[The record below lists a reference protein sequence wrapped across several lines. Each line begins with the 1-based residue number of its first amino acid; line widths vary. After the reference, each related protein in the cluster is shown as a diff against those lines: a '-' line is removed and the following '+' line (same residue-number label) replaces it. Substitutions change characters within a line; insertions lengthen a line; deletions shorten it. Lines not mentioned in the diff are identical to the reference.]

1 MTGAAA
7 GDVVTLPGAPPVQV
21 TLRRS
26 GRARRLS
33 LRVSQLD
40 GQVTLT
46 LPKAAPRA
54 PALAFLRSRE
64 GWIRD
69 ALSALPE
76 GIVVRAGVALPV
88 EGVPL
93 KLTAAAT
100 LRVRRDGDRLLV
112 PKARPAG
119 PQTADYLRREARARL
134 TEACARHAAALGRDH
149 GRITLRDTRSRWGS
163 CSAAG
168 NLNFSWRLIMAP
180 PEILDYVAA
189 HEVAHLARMDHSPAF
204 WAHVARLRPDHA
216 QQRAWLRREG
226 HLLHRWRFGD

>member
-1 MTGAAA
+1 MTGARAS
-7 GDVVTLPGAPPVQV
+7 DIVTLPGAPPVQV
-21 TLRRS
+21 MLRRS
-26 GRARRLS
+26 AQARRLS
-33 LRVSQLD
+33 LRVSRLD
-40 GQVTLT
+40 GKVTLT
-46 LPKAAPRA
+46 VPKAASRG

-64 GWIRD
+64 TWIRD
-69 ALSALPE
+69 TLAAMPE
-76 GIVVRAGVALPV
+76 SVAVRPGIALPV

-100 LRVRRDGDRLLV
+100 LRVHRDGDRLIV
-112 PKARPAG
+112 PQPRAAG
-119 PQTADYLRREARARL
+119 PQVAAYLRGQARARL
-134 TEACARHAAALGRDH
+134 SEACARHAATLGLGH
-149 GRITLRDTRSRWGS
+149 GRITIRDTRSRWGS